1 MATIIEATI
10 PDTLSGTI
18 SDTSLSFT
26 PSRAELVYSVA
37 NSINLLGNT
46 STYCIRGSSEGFSYK
61 DVMGYISAVNSGAV
75 EPHFKGSVSTT
86 SYMPT
91 VPVSN
96 DYIGM
101 DYGTNANITQWSVI
115 NNNCIIWNT
124 TQGQI
129 HTLVDENGIFVKV
142 SKRFRAKSGLV
153 IISKSRAVPLSKDI
167 PENERV
173 AMETLR
179 EEVSESEFR
188 RYLKYGFILV
198 KGLSGD
204 TYQIFRN
211 QSHTKIWRGG
221 KIVEEVCV
229 RLSDRSI
236 PSTDNVIAF
245 KNIIQCSEDEFKN
258 LGNVYRNM
266 ARVA

>member
-1 MATIIEATI
+1 MDNIIEATI
-10 PDTLSGTI
+10 MDTLSGNPPA
-18 SDTSLSFT
+18 T
-26 PSRAELVYSVA
+26 PVGGLWYSSTNGINIPV
-37 NSINLLGNT
+37 NS
-46 STYCIRGSSEGFSYK
+46 STYTIRGTDNGFSYE
-61 DVMGYISAVNSGAV
+61 DVMGYISAVNSGTV
-75 EPHFKGSVSTT
+75 EPYYRGSATT
-86 SYMPT
+86 TYMPN
-91 VPVSN
+91 VPELVPN
-96 DYIGM
+96 DYFGI
-101 DYGTNANITQWSVI
+101 DYGTNLSVTHWSAI
-115 NNNCIIWNT
+115 SNNCIIWNT
-124 TQGQI
+124 TRGQI
-129 HTLVDENGIFVKV
+129 HTQVDANGLFSVTAN
-142 SKRFRAKSGLV
+142 KRLTVKSGLV
-153 IISKSRAVPLSKDI
+153 IINKSRAVPLPKNI

-221 KIVEEVCV
+221 TLVEEVCV